1 MLGDTHPLDSWGDDR
16 DVHGDHT
23 EEDKK
28 AANDVDA
35 LVHISGPPLRF
46 CCGSAAVLR
55 FSHGFPVLLRFC
67 GSAQFSHS
75 AVCLLLL
82 SVADCVWGEAYFFDP
97 D

>member
-28 AANDVDA
+28 AENDVDA

-46 CCGSAAVLR
+46 CCGSAVLTR
-55 FSHGFPVLLRFC
+55 FSSTAAFLRSSHTVL
-67 GSAQFSHS
+67 
-75 AVCLLLL
+75 
-82 SVADCVWGEAYFFDP
+82 CVSCY
-97 D
+97 